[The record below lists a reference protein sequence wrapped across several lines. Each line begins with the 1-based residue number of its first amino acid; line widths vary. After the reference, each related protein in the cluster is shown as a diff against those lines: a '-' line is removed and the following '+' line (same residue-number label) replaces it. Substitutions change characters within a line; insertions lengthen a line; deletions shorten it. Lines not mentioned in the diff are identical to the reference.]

1 MDEPP
6 AVEAPVVEA
15 PVFSAP
21 VDEPPVTEPP
31 VFGVPAPEPISP
43 YLGVPRT
50 PTGYDLPA
58 LEALLAGPERI
69 ESGWWDGEAADVCR
83 DYFVARRPDHSL
95 VWVFRER
102 RAPHGWFLHGYF
114 A

>member
-1 MDEPP
+1 MQSIYQRAARIPLNLKILEGSSRSWQI
-6 AVEAPVVEA
+6 EELW
-15 PVFSAP
+15 S
-21 VDEPPVTEPP
+21 
-31 VFGVPAPEPISP
+31 GPAP
-43 YLGVPRT
+43 
-50 PTGYDLPA
+50 D
-58 LEALLAGPERI
+58 ALLAGPERI